1 MKQRKRI
8 KQYKRKLNH
17 YSDYLIESFEYDIKN
32 HIKNNENIN
41 RITIQIYNE
50 YFKDLQK
57 LFEILRKKQL
67 HIIKQLCKEWEI
79 SNNDFSD
86 LLNDMEAV
94 YENAFDDKE
103 VYNFSDLLRN
113 E

>member
-8 KQYKRKLNH
+8 KQYKHELNQ
-17 YSDYLIESFEYDIKN
+17 YSDYLIKSFEFDIKEAV
-32 HIKNNENIN
+32 KRNENIN

-67 HIIKQLCKEWEI
+67 HIIKQLCNEWDI
-79 SNNDFSD
+79 YSNDFSQ
-86 LLNDMEAV
+86 LLNDIEAV

-103 VYNFSDLLRN
+103 IYNFSDLLR
-113 E
+113 

>member
-8 KQYKRKLNH
+8 KQYKQELNH
-17 YSDYLIESFEYDIKN
+17 YSDSLIESFEFNIKTA
-32 HIKNNENIN
+32 IKNNENLN
-41 RITIQIYNE
+41 PVNIQIYQE
-50 YFKDLQK
+50 YFADLQK

-67 HIIKQLCKEWEI
+67 HIIKQLCNEWDI
-79 SNNDFSD
+79 YNSDFSQ

-103 VYNFSDLLRN
+103 IYNFSDLLR
-113 E
+113 

>member
-1 MKQRKRI
+1 MEQRKRI
-8 KQYKRKLNH
+8 KQYKKELNH
-17 YSDYLIESFEYDIKN
+17 YSDYLIESFEYDLKN

-41 RITIQIYNE
+41 RIDIQIYRE

-67 HIIKQLCKEWEI
+67 HIIKQLYDEWDI
-79 SNNDFSD
+79 YNRDFTE
-86 LLNDMEAV
+86 LLCCIEGV

-103 VYNFSDLLRN
+103 IYNFSDLLRN

>member
-8 KQYKRKLNH
+8 KQYKKELNQ
-17 YSDYLIESFEYDIKN
+17 YSDYLIESFEFDIKS
-32 HIKNNENIN
+32 KAKKNENIN
-41 RITIQIYNE
+41 HINIQIYQE

-67 HIIKQLCKEWEI
+67 HIIKQLCKEWDI
-79 SNNDFSD
+79 YNSDFSD
-86 LLNDMEAV
+86 LLCDMESV

-103 VYNFSDLLRN
+103 VYNFSDLLR
-113 E
+113 

>member
-8 KQYKRKLNH
+8 KQYKKELNH
-17 YSDYLIESFEYDIKN
+17 YSDCLIESFEFDIKTA
-32 HIKNNENIN
+32 IKNNENLN

-67 HIIKQLCKEWEI
+67 HIIKQLCNEWDI
-79 SNNDFSD
+79 YSNDFSD

-103 VYNFSDLLRN
+103 IYNFSDLLR
-113 E
+113 